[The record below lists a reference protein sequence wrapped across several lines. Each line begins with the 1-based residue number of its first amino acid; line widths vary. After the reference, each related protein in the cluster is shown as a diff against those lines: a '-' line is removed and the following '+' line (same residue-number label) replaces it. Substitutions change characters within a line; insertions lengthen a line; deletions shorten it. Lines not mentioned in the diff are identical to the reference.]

1 MFLKKLPTGTDTY
14 HQQQETLLV
23 LRLHS
28 DALHFQEV
36 PPVFSSMSRVLKP
49 KTTRWHHATGFLAS
63 QTNGAT
69 EITS

>member
-49 KTTRWHHATGFLAS
+49 KTTR
-63 QTNGAT
+63 
-69 EITS
+69 